1 MGKSADHAGGSL
13 EFANSTALLISRAS
27 MKRFYHALLVIVT
40 MLTEMAYAGGGPE
53 NVLVVVNGDSPVS
66 LTIANAYIELRDIPP
81 EHVLWLHDVP
91 YPETIPIET
100 FRTRIWEPIR
110 DFITQN
116 RLEKAID
123 IITYSADFP
132 YAVDFSGDLKA
143 NKLSNVKYQGR
154 VASLTGLTYFARR
167 VAIGDPYY
175 LALNGN
181 RYFRR
186 DLSPTYHLPREP
198 TGAESRL
205 QREAEKALK
214 HKEFS
219 VAVEHSTALTESF
232 PEHGGFWHELAR
244 SQAASGNPGL
254 AMTALEQ
261 AVTHGWTNSLQTR
274 NDTYLKVLRDD
285 PEFQRLLKRM
295 EAGNGPFQA
304 AHGFS
309 SQYQWTGATQPVK
322 SFTSDSL
329 DSYYLSTLLAY
340 TGSYGNSVPEVKNY
354 LAAAASSDGNLS
366 DGTVYLLANH
376 DIRSQ
381 TRQPLFL
388 ETVAELEKRGR
399 RAEILTRG
407 KKGQD
412 GILPRGK
419 DDVIGAV
426 VGSANFNWKSS
437 GSRLLPGAIA
447 ESLTSY
453 GGVLE
458 KGGQTKLSEFLR
470 YGAAGSSGAVAE
482 PFSIQAKFPVSMLHV
497 HYADGCSLA
506 ESFYQ
511 SVWAPYQL
519 LVVGD
524 PLARPFARFAQVQL
538 ASPDPQTSWSGVVTL
553 QPSLIPAPGR
563 PLEQVE
569 LWVDGQL
576 MAYALPGKP
585 IAWDT
590 RSLDDG
596 YHDLRLV
603 AVESDPVETRSYA
616 RVTVTVDNTGHRL
629 EVNSIDR
636 KVRYGDTIAMSG
648 QAAGGETVAVW
659 QGKRMLASAPV
670 TGGHWQVRIPSQQ
683 LGIGPVSLIARA
695 RYEDRSV
702 VRSAPVRVEVS
713 PPDFL
718 ASLRTTSV
726 PDTPHSEISGDI
738 HNDKTAKPIRLTGK
752 LGKVATAEH
761 LLMSGEFTI
770 HQTGFY
776 EFAIQATGD
785 VNLSIDGEAPRPFE
799 RVESMKTAFLPLSLA
814 PGVHTLEVDYTP
826 GDNKPYLKII
836 LEGDQPPMNPEVRI
850 RETFQNELT
859 KHAAEQ

>member
-1 MGKSADHAGGSL
+1 
-13 EFANSTALLISRAS
+13 
-27 MKRFYHALLVIVT
+27 MKRLYHALLLIVA
-40 MLTEMAYAGGGPE
+40 MLAETVYAGGGPE
-53 NVLVVVNGDSPVS
+53 NVLVVVNGDSPIS
-66 LTIANAYIELRDIPP
+66 LAVANFYIELRDIPQ
-81 EHVLWLHDVP
+81 EHVVWLHDIP
-91 YPETIPIET
+91 YPETVTIDT
-100 FRTRIWEPIR
+100 YRTHIWEPIR
-110 DFITQN
+110 DFITHNQ
-116 RLEKAID
+116 LEKEID
-123 IITYSADFP
+123 IIAYSADFP
-132 YAVDFSGDLKA
+132 YAVDFSSDLKA
-143 NKLSNVKYQGR
+143 NKLPKVKYQGR

-167 VAIGDPYY
+167 VAIGDPNY
-175 LALNGN
+175 LAVNGN

-186 DLSPTYHLPREP
+186 NLAPAAHLPREP
-198 TGAESRL
+198 TDAESQL

-219 VAVEHSTALTESF
+219 VAVAHSTALTESF
-232 PEHGGFWHELAR
+232 PEHGGYWHELAR
-244 SQAASGNPGL
+244 SQAAAGNSVL

-261 AVTHGWTNSLQTR
+261 AVNHGWTNSLQTR
-274 NDTYLKVLRDD
+274 TDTYLAVLRDN

-354 LAAAASSDGNLS
+354 LAAAASSDGTRP

-388 ETVAELEKRGR
+388 ETVAELKKRGR

-407 KKGQD
+407 QAGQN

-419 DDVIGAV
+419 DDVMGAV
-426 VGSANFNWKSS
+426 VGSASFNWKSS

-458 KGGQTKLSEFLR
+458 KGGQTKLTEFLR
-470 YGAAGSSGAVAE
+470 YGAAGSSGAVTE
-482 PFSIQAKFPVSMLHV
+482 PFSIQAKFPVPMMHV

-506 ESFYQ
+506 EAFYQ

-524 PLARPFARFAQVQL
+524 PLARPFARFAQVRL
-538 ASPDPQTSWSGVVTL
+538 TSPDPQTSWSGVVTL
-553 QPSLIPAPGR
+553 QPSLIPVPGR

-576 MAYALPGKP
+576 TAYALPGNP

-603 AVESDPVETRSYA
+603 AVESDPVETRSYT
-616 RVTVTVDNTGHRL
+616 RVAVTVDNTGHRL
-629 EVNSIDR
+629 EVDSIDR
-636 KVRYGDTIAMSG
+636 KVRYGDVISVSG
-648 QAAGGETVAVW
+648 KAAGGDTVAVW
-659 QGKRMLASAPV
+659 QGMRMLASAPV
-670 TGGHWQVRIPSQQ
+670 KGERWQVRIPSQQ
-683 LGIGPVSLIARA
+683 LGIGPVSLVARA

-702 VRSAPVRVEVS
+702 ARSAPVRVKIIPADFRKS
-713 PPDFL
+713 PRPESRLD
-718 ASLRTTSV
+718 AS
-726 PDTPHSEISGDI
+726 HSGTSGDMRT
-738 HNDKTAKPIRLTGK
+738 DKTAKSIRLDGK
-752 LGKVATAEH
+752 LGKVANADH
-761 LLMSGEFTI
+761 LTMAGEFTI
-770 HQTGFY
+770 HQAGFY
-776 EFAIQATGD
+776 EFAIQATG
-785 VNLSIDGEAPRPFE
+785 VIALSIDGEPFRSIGRAE
-799 RVESMKTAFLPLSLA
+799 PKKTAFIPLSLA
-814 PGVHTLEVDYTP
+814 PGLHTLGINYTP
-826 GDNKPYLKII
+826 GDKKPYLKII
-836 LEGDQPPMNPEVRI
+836 LEGDQRPVNPEVRI
-850 RETFQNELT
+850 REDPKPNT
-859 KHAAEQ
+859 